1 MALCYGQLRRSYSA
15 PTLGYLQG
23 EQGNPSTRR
32 DQLSTLAI
40 MFLLALTRQKQPNC
54 KIQLK
59 PVSILAKQ
67 ENVFDFLGVYKDA
80 SLTRAAD
87 LLAYEIVLRLREAG
101 HMKKW
106 GWTTIKR
113 RLVKEMLKTSS
124 RSCTKVWKPE
134 S

>member
-1 MALCYGQLRRSYSA
+1 
-15 PTLGYLQG
+15 
-23 EQGNPSTRR
+23 
-32 DQLSTLAI
+32 

-87 LLAYEIVLRLREAG
+87 LLAYEIVAKVKG
-101 HMKKW
+101 
-106 GWTTIKR
+106 GWTYEEVG
-113 RLVKEMLKTSS
+113 LDDDNEAACKEMLKTSS
-124 RSCTKVWKPE
+124 RSCTKV
-134 S
+134 